1 MGLVNRVLPADEL
14 MSYAA
19 RQASKL
25 AALPA
30 ESMRITKQLMRADL
44 QTPIAAAMLTEL
56 QHFTR
61 LLNGPDAKEAF
72 AAFLEKRKPVFG

>member
-1 MGLVNRVLPADEL
+1 
-14 MSYAA
+14 
-19 RQASKL
+19 
-25 AALPA
+25 
-30 ESMRITKQLMRADL
+30 MRADL

-72 AAFLEKRKPVFG
+72 SAFLEKRKPVFL